1 MFDKTLFISEISK
14 IEQHNDGSYIV
25 IKNNNPYHIPDNDE
39 YRQEY
44 NALKEYI
51 QNNNIQVDAYI
62 PKVFKVIDDNSEEYI
77 RSKRDMLL
85 NKADIMLMKYEEQ
98 VSLNI
103 IQENNEYYNALLQYK
118 QNLRDITKQI
128 DFPENVIWPVLPEYI

>member
-14 IEQHNDGSYIV
+14 IEQHDDGSYIV
-25 IKNNNPYHIPDNDE
+25 IKNNTPYHIPDNDE

-51 QNNNIQVDAYI
+51 QNNNIQVDTYI

-77 RSKRDMLL
+77 RRKRDMLL
-85 NKADIMLMKYEEQ
+85 NKADIILMKYEEQ

-128 DFPENVIWPVLPEYI
+128 DFPENVIWPLMPEYI

>member
-14 IEQHNDGSYIV
+14 IEQHDDGSYIV
-25 IKNNNPYHIPDNDE
+25 IKNNTPYHIPDNDE

-51 QNNNIQVDAYI
+51 QSNNIQVDAYI

-77 RSKRDMLL
+77 RRKRDMLL
-85 NKADIMLMKYEEQ
+85 NKADIILMKYEEQ

-128 DFPENVIWPVLPEYI
+128 DFPENVIWPLMPEYI

>member
-14 IEQHNDGSYIV
+14 IEQHDDGSYIV

-77 RSKRDMLL
+77 RRKRDMLL
-85 NKADIMLMKYEEQ
+85 NKADIILMKYEEQ

-128 DFPENVIWPVLPEYI
+128 DFPENVIWPLMPEYI

>member
-14 IEQHNDGSYIV
+14 IEQHDDGSYIV
-25 IKNNNPYHIPDNDE
+25 IKNNTPYHIPDNDE

-77 RSKRDMLL
+77 RRKRDMLL
-85 NKADIMLMKYEEQ
+85 NKADIILMKYEEQ

>member
-25 IKNNNPYHIPDNDE
+25 IKNNTPYHIPDNDE

-62 PKVFKVIDDNSEEYI
+62 PKVFKVIDNNSEEYI
-77 RSKRDMLL
+77 RRKRDMLL
-85 NKADIMLMKYEEQ
+85 NKADIILMKYEEQ

-128 DFPENVIWPVLPEYI
+128 DFPENIIWPVLPEYI

>member
-51 QNNNIQVDAYI
+51 QNNNIQVDTYI

-77 RSKRDMLL
+77 RRKRDMLL
-85 NKADIMLMKYEEQ
+85 NKADIILMKYEEQ

>member
-14 IEQHNDGSYIV
+14 IEQHDDGSYIV
-25 IKNNNPYHIPDNDE
+25 IKNNTPYHIPDNDE

-77 RSKRDMLL
+77 RRKRDMLL
-85 NKADIMLMKYEEQ
+85 NKADIILMKYEEQ

-128 DFPENVIWPVLPEYI
+128 DFPENVIWPLMPEYI

>member
-14 IEQHNDGSYIV
+14 IEQHDDGSYIV

-77 RSKRDMLL
+77 RRKRDMLL
-85 NKADIMLMKYEEQ
+85 NKADIILMKYEEQ
-98 VSLNI
+98 VSLNV

-128 DFPENVIWPVLPEYI
+128 DFPENVIWPLMPEYI

>member
-14 IEQHNDGSYIV
+14 IEQHDDGSYIV
-25 IKNNNPYHIPDNDE
+25 IKNNTPYHIPDNDE

-62 PKVFKVIDDNSEEYI
+62 PKVFKVIDNNSEEYI
-77 RSKRDMLL
+77 RRKRDMLL
-85 NKADIMLMKYEEQ
+85 NKADIILMKYEEQ

-128 DFPENVIWPVLPEYI
+128 DFPENVIWPLMPEYI

>member
-98 VSLNI
+98 VTLNV

>member
-51 QNNNIQVDAYI
+51 QNNNIKVDAYI

>member
-14 IEQHNDGSYIV
+14 IEQHDDGSYIV
-25 IKNNNPYHIPDNDE
+25 IKNNTPYHIPDNDE

-62 PKVFKVIDDNSEEYI
+62 PKVFKVIDNNSEEYI
-77 RSKRDMLL
+77 RRKRDMLL
-85 NKADIMLMKYEEQ
+85 NKADIILMKYEEQ

>member
-14 IEQHNDGSYIV
+14 IEQHYDGSYIV
-25 IKNNNPYHIPDNDE
+25 IKNNTPYHIPDNDE

-62 PKVFKVIDDNSEEYI
+62 PKVFKVIDNNSEEYI
-77 RSKRDMLL
+77 KRKRDMLL
-85 NKADIMLMKYEEQ
+85 NKADIILMKYEEQ

>member
-14 IEQHNDGSYIV
+14 IEQHDDGSYIV
-25 IKNNNPYHIPDNDE
+25 IKNNTPYHIPDNDE

-51 QNNNIQVDAYI
+51 QSNNIQVDAYI
-62 PKVFKVIDDNSEEYI
+62 PKVFKVIDNNSEEYI
-77 RSKRDMLL
+77 RRKRDMLL
-85 NKADIMLMKYEEQ
+85 NKADIILMKYEEQ
-98 VSLNI
+98 V
-103 IQENNEYYNALLQYK
+103 QYK

-128 DFPENVIWPVLPEYI
+128 DFPENVIWPLMPEYI

>member
-62 PKVFKVIDDNSEEYI
+62 PKVFKVIDNNSEEYI
-77 RSKRDMLL
+77 RRKRDMLL
-85 NKADIMLMKYEEQ
+85 NKADIILMKYEEQ

-128 DFPENVIWPVLPEYI
+128 DFPENVIWPLMPEYI

>member
-25 IKNNNPYHIPDNDE
+25 IKNNTPYHIPDNDE

-62 PKVFKVIDDNSEEYI
+62 PKVFKVIDNNSEEYI
-77 RSKRDMLL
+77 RRKRDMLL
-85 NKADIMLMKYEEQ
+85 NKADIILMKYEEQ
-98 VSLNI
+98 VSLNV

-128 DFPENVIWPVLPEYI
+128 DFPENVIWPLMPEYI

>member
-51 QNNNIQVDAYI
+51 QNNNIQVDEYI
-62 PKVFKVIDDNSEEYI
+62 PKVFKVIDNNSEEYI
-77 RSKRDMLL
+77 RRKRDMLL
-85 NKADIMLMKYEEQ
+85 NKADIILMKYEEQ
-98 VSLNI
+98 VSLNV

>member
-128 DFPENVIWPVLPEYI
+128 DFPENVIWPLMPEYM

>member
-25 IKNNNPYHIPDNDE
+25 IKNNTPYHIPDNDE

-77 RSKRDMLL
+77 RRKRDMLL
-85 NKADIMLMKYEEQ
+85 NKADIILMKYEEQ
-98 VSLNI
+98 VSLNV

-118 QNLRDITKQI
+118 QNLRDITKQLN
-128 DFPENVIWPVLPEYI
+128 FPENIIWPVLPEYI

>member
-14 IEQHNDGSYIV
+14 IEQHDDGSYIV
-25 IKNNNPYHIPDNDE
+25 IKNNTPYHIPDNDE

-62 PKVFKVIDDNSEEYI
+62 PKVFKVIDNNSEEYI
-77 RSKRDMLL
+77 RRKRDMLL
-85 NKADIMLMKYEEQ
+85 NKADIILMKYEEQ

-128 DFPENVIWPVLPEYI
+128 DFPENVIWPVLPEYM

>member
-51 QNNNIQVDAYI
+51 QNNNIQVDTYI

-77 RSKRDMLL
+77 RRKRDMLL
-85 NKADIMLMKYEEQ
+85 NKADIILMKYEEQ
-98 VSLNI
+98 VSLNV

-128 DFPENVIWPVLPEYI
+128 DFPENVIWPLMPEYI

>member
-25 IKNNNPYHIPDNDE
+25 IKNNTPYHIPDNDE

-51 QNNNIQVDAYI
+51 QNNNIQVNTYI
-62 PKVFKVIDDNSEEYI
+62 PKVFKVIDNNSEEYI
-77 RSKRDMLL
+77 RRKRDMLL
-85 NKADIMLMKYEEQ
+85 NKADIILMKYEEQ

>member
-14 IEQHNDGSYIV
+14 IEQHDDGSYIV

-77 RSKRDMLL
+77 RRKRDMLL
-85 NKADIMLMKYEEQ
+85 NKADIILMKYEEQ
-98 VSLNI
+98 VSLNV

-118 QNLRDITKQI
+118 QNLRDITKQLN
-128 DFPENVIWPVLPEYI
+128 FPENIIWPLMPEYI

>member
-1 MFDKTLFISEISK
+1 MFDKTLFISDISK
-14 IEQHNDGSYIV
+14 IEQHDDGSYIV
-25 IKNNNPYHIPDNDE
+25 IKNNTPYHIPDNDE

-62 PKVFKVIDDNSEEYI
+62 PKVFKVIDNNSEEYI
-77 RSKRDMLL
+77 RCKRDMLL
-85 NKADIMLMKYEEQ
+85 NKADIILMKYEEQ

-128 DFPENVIWPVLPEYI
+128 DFPENVIWPLMPEYI

>member
-25 IKNNNPYHIPDNDE
+25 IKNNTPYHIPDNDE

-51 QNNNIQVDAYI
+51 QNNNIQVDTYI
-62 PKVFKVIDDNSEEYI
+62 PKVFKVIDNNSEEYI
-77 RSKRDMLL
+77 RRKRDMLL
-85 NKADIMLMKYEEQ
+85 NKADIILMKYEEQ

-128 DFPENVIWPVLPEYI
+128 DFPENVIWPLMPEYI

>member
-14 IEQHNDGSYIV
+14 IEQHDDGSYIV
-25 IKNNNPYHIPDNDE
+25 IKNNTPYHIPDNDE

-77 RSKRDMLL
+77 RRKRDMLL
-85 NKADIMLMKYEEQ
+85 NKADTILMKYEEQ